1 MFYIILVNFCNCGPA
16 GVAGVGIIG
25 YVFDVFLV
33 AGVVG
38 VMFWILFY
46 VLDGILCF
54 RWNFMFY
61 VF

>member
-38 VMFWILFY
+38 VYWNIKIKYKIWI
-46 VLDGILCF
+46 
-54 RWNFMFY
+54 N
-61 VF
+61 